1 MMNGNLKNAPHLK
14 AQSNAPFS
22 EIIALIGSEAWEA
35 WGSGENKGKGI
46 EWGLIKS
53 SFKLEDYDKPLILG
67 TKELAKVDNLRLTQE
82 NTDLIRFCVF
92 GELAEAQKSAVLL
105 NVAINSGVNKV
116 IFCDSLGQQTDDCSD
131 YVARLRADEEAQQR
145 AAEHAKLAEVAD
157 APKTTPYIEYRE
169 VNNIKGLFFIKPKLD
184 EKTGE
189 ILREEQQW
197 ICSNVDL
204 IGQGKNEQGEYYYL
218 FQWKNP
224 DERESRLEAVHLADF
239 GTEAGWK
246 QLKGKG
252 LKMTQGQGL
261 IGKLTEYFHNLSMN
275 TQCNYKITKL
285 AGWQN
290 GAYLL
295 PSGEMIGEPTRPIFF
310 TEKSGADL
318 GYTVSG
324 TLESWQREI
333 ANNVKGNPSMMIG
346 VAVALAA
353 PMLAILGKDSFGVH
367 LFAESSKGKS
377 TTLHIANS
385 IYGNPDKL
393 KLSWSTTAV
402 GIKNEATARNDG
414 FITLDEIGQAKDVK
428 NLEAIA
434 YDLFNETGKLQGKKE
449 GGNREINRWKVSAL
463 STGEKDLETQLRLQ
477 GSKVHAGQLVR
488 LLNIPLEEAKE
499 LHQFNNNKAHADHL
513 NEMVLEHFGAV
524 GREWISYLS
533 EHKEEV
539 RETYKTIRKKWLD
552 LASNMSGQVQRVAG
566 DRFAILETALQMAKN
581 LTLWSEEDN
590 GQAMMK
596 NFLNWKED
604 FGENS
609 REETSIID
617 GLINWLLINESSFIE
632 YPADPNAKTPLKIA
646 GVRVLADEA
655 KNEKEYYFIYPKVF
669 KEAIDGFSAKMALN
683 ILFNAGIVKKPQKTE
698 SGYEF
703 MFKIPK
709 KMLGK
714 TPRAYKITPFLD
726 DDNNQEAE

>member
-1 MMNGNLKNAPHLK
+1 MRL
-14 AQSNAPFS
+14 
-22 EIIALIGSEAWEA
+22 
-35 WGSGENKGKGI
+35 
-46 EWGLIKS
+46 
-53 SFKLEDYDKPLILG
+53 
-67 TKELAKVDNLRLTQE
+67 TKESTHFIRL
-82 NTDLIRFCVF
+82 CVF
-92 GELAEAQKSAVLL
+92 GEFTESQKSAVLL
-105 NVAINSGVNKV
+105 NLSKYSKV
-116 IFCDSLGQQTDDCSD
+116 EKVQVCDSLGQQIEDCSD
-131 YVARLRADEEAQQR
+131 YVARLRIDEESQQR
-145 AAEHAKLAEVAD
+145 AAEVAKLAEIAE
-157 APKTTPYIEYRE
+157 APKTSPYVEFRE
-169 VNNIKGLFFIKPKLD
+169 LNNINGLFLVTPKLD
-184 EKTGE
+184 KDTGE
-189 ILREEQQW
+189 ILREDQKW

-204 IGQGKNEQGEYYYL
+204 VGQGKNEQGEYYYL
-218 FQWKNP
+218 FKWRNP
-224 DERESRLEAVHLADF
+224 DEREPRLEAVHLADF

-261 IGKLTEYFHNLSMN
+261 IGKLTEHFHNLSN
-275 TQCNYKITKL
+275 TAPCDYKITKL

-295 PSGEMIGEPTRPIFF
+295 PSSEMIGEPTSPIFF

-324 TLESWQREI
+324 TLESWQQEI

-353 PMLAILGKDSFGVH
+353 PMLAILGRESFGVH

-414 FITLDEIGQAKDVK
+414 FITLDEIGQAKDAK

-477 GSKVHAGQLVR
+477 GVKVHAGQLVR
-488 LLNIPLEEAKE
+488 LLNIPLNEAYE
-499 LHQFNNNKAHADHL
+499 LHQFSNNKAHADHL

-524 GREWISYLS
+524 GREWIAYLS
-533 EHKEEV
+533 DNKALV

-566 DRFAILETALQMAKN
+566 DRFAILETALQLAKH
-581 LTLWSEEDN
+581 LTLWSEEEN
-590 GQAMMK
+590 GQAMLK

-609 REETSIID
+609 REETKITET
-617 GLINWLLINESSFIE
+617 LLEALYTYEASFIE
-632 YPADPNAKTPLKIA
+632 YPPTNKPTPREIYGIRVLEYSTKKEPEYFFIYHNAFSEILKEFPIKLALNVLANAGILKTPRNPEKGYEYRTVIPRKIA
-646 GVRVLADEA
+646 GS
-655 KNEKEYYFIYPKVF
+655 N
-669 KEAIDGFSAKMALN
+669 
-683 ILFNAGIVKKPQKTE
+683 KK
-698 SGYEF
+698 
-703 MFKIPK
+703 I
-709 KMLGK
+709 
-714 TPRAYKITPFLD
+714 RAYKITPITED
-726 DDNNQEAE
+726 EQAEE

>member
-1 MMNGNLKNAPHLK
+1 MMNGRLKNAPHLEV
-14 AQSNAPFS
+14 QSDAPFS
-22 EIIALIGSEAWEA
+22 EIIALIGSKAWQA
-35 WGSGENKGKGI
+35 WGTGKNKGKGE
-46 EWGLIKS
+46 EWKLIKPQ
-53 SFKLEDYDKPLILG
+53 FGLEEDYKPLILDRSQ
-67 TKELAKVDNLRLTQE
+67 LADIANLRLTKE
-82 NTDLIRFCVF
+82 NTNFMRLCVF
-92 GELAEAQKSAVLL
+92 GELTDAQKSAVLL
-105 NVAINSGVNKV
+105 NLSKNSKV
-116 IFCDSLGQQTDDCSD
+116 EKVRICDNIGQQVEDCSD
-131 YVARLRADEEAQQR
+131 YVARLRTDEETQQR
-145 AAEHAKLAEVAD
+145 AAEYAKLAEVAD
-157 APKTTPYIEYRE
+157 TPKTSPYIEYRE
-169 VNNIKGLFFIKPKLD
+169 VNGIKGLFSIKPKLD
-184 EKTGE
+184 KDTGE

-197 ICSNVDL
+197 ICSNIDL

-261 IGKLTEYFHNLSMN
+261 IGKLTEHFHNLSMN

-295 PSGEMIGEPTRPIFF
+295 PSGEMIGEPTSPIFF

-477 GSKVHAGQLVR
+477 SVKVHAGQLVR
-488 LLNIPLEEAKE
+488 LINIPLEEAKE

-524 GREWISYLS
+524 GREWIAYLA
-533 EHKEEV
+533 ENKAEV
-539 RETYKTIRKKWLD
+539 RETYKNIRKKWLN

-566 DRFAILETALQMAKN
+566 DRFAILETALQLAKH
-581 LTLWSEEDN
+581 LTLWSEEEN
-590 GQAMMK
+590 GQAMLK

-609 REETSIID
+609 REETKITET
-617 GLINWLLINESSFIE
+617 LLEALCTYESSFIE
-632 YPADPNAKTPLKIA
+632 YPANNKPTPREIYGIRVLENTTLNEPEYFFIYHNAFSEILKEFPVKLALNVLANAGILKTPRNPEKGYEYRTVIPRKIA
-646 GVRVLADEA
+646 GS
-655 KNEKEYYFIYPKVF
+655 N
-669 KEAIDGFSAKMALN
+669 
-683 ILFNAGIVKKPQKTE
+683 KK
-698 SGYEF
+698 
-703 MFKIPK
+703 I
-709 KMLGK
+709 
-714 TPRAYKITPFLD
+714 RAYKFIPITEDEQP
-726 DDNNQEAE
+726 EG

>member
-1 MMNGNLKNAPHLK
+1 MMNGRLKNAPHLEV
-14 AQSNAPFS
+14 QSDAPFS
-22 EIIALIGSEAWEA
+22 EIIALIGSKAWQA
-35 WGSGENKGKGI
+35 WGTGKNRGKGE
-46 EWGLIKS
+46 EWALIKPQ
-53 SFKLEDYDKPLILG
+53 FGLEKDYKPMILG
-67 TKELAKVDNLRLTQE
+67 RDQLVNIANLRLTKE
-82 NTDLIRFCVF
+82 NTHFMRLCVF
-92 GELAEAQKSAVLL
+92 GELTDAQKSAVLL
-105 NVAINSGVNKV
+105 NLSKNSKV
-116 IFCDSLGQQTDDCSD
+116 EKVRICDNVGQQVEDCSD
-131 YVARLRADEEAQQR
+131 YVTRLRTDEETQQR
-145 AAEHAKLAEVAD
+145 AAEYAKLAEVAD
-157 APKTTPYIEYRE
+157 TPKTSPYIEYRE
-169 VNNIKGLFFIKPKLD
+169 VNGIKGLFSIKPKLD
-184 EKTGE
+184 KDTGE

-197 ICSNVDL
+197 ICSNIDL

-261 IGKLTEYFHNLSMN
+261 IGKLTEHFHNLSMN

-295 PSGEMIGEPTRPIFF
+295 PSGEMIGEPTSPIFF

-346 VAVALAA
+346 VAVAFAA
-353 PMLAILGKDSFGVH
+353 PMLAILGCESFGVH

-377 TTLHIANS
+377 TTLQIANS
-385 IYGNPDKL
+385 IYGNPEKI
-393 KLSWSTTAV
+393 KLSWSSTDNALKTEAV
-402 GIKNEATARNDG
+402 ARNDG
-414 FITLDEIGQAKDVK
+414 FLTMDEIGEAKDGK
-428 NLEAIA
+428 MLESIA
-434 YDLFNETGKLQGKKE
+434 YALFNGTDKNRNRKE
-449 GGNREINRWKVSAL
+449 GGNREIKRWKVTAL

-477 GSKVHAGQLVR
+477 DVKVHAGQLVR
-488 LLNIPLEEAKE
+488 LLNIPLEEAKA

-524 GREWISYLS
+524 GREWITYLS

-539 RETYKTIRKKWLD
+539 RESYKIIRKKWLD
-552 LASNMSGQVQRVAG
+552 LSSNMSGQVQRVAG
-566 DRFAILETALQMAKN
+566 DRFAILETALQLAKH
-581 LTLWSEEDN
+581 LTSWSEEEN
-590 GQAMMK
+590 GQAMLK

-609 REETSIID
+609 REETKITET
-617 GLINWLLINESSFIE
+617 LLEALCTYESSFIE
-632 YPADPNAKTPLKIA
+632 YPANNRPTPREIYGIRVLENTTLNEPEYFFIYHNAFSEIIKEFPVKLALNVLANAGILKTPRNPEKGYEYRTVIPRKIA
-646 GVRVLADEA
+646 GS
-655 KNEKEYYFIYPKVF
+655 N
-669 KEAIDGFSAKMALN
+669 
-683 ILFNAGIVKKPQKTE
+683 KK
-698 SGYEF
+698 
-703 MFKIPK
+703 I
-709 KMLGK
+709 
-714 TPRAYKITPFLD
+714 RAYKIIPITED
-726 DDNNQEAE
+726 EQTEE